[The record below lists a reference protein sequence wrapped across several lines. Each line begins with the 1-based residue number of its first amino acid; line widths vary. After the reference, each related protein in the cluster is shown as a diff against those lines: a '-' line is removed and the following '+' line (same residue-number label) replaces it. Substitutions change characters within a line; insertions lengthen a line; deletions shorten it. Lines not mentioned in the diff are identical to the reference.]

1 MKKLL
6 LAVLIALFANAS
18 EIDLL
23 KVATDGRVSGKSY
36 VVAQNEAKNA
46 KAGYFD
52 YYTYY
57 MSLYYHKPSYYYS
70 QYSRYSSYNRYYR
83 NPYSSYYRGT
93 MLSYI
98 LANAYWRHIGR

>member
-6 LAVLIALFANAS
+6 LVGLIALFANAS

-23 KVATDGRVSGKSY
+23 KVATNGRVSGKSY

-46 KAGYFD
+46 KAGWGY
-52 YYTYY
+52 
-57 MSLYYHKPSYYYS
+57 SYYSTPYYYDR
-70 QYSRYSSYNRYYR
+70 YSRYSSYNRYYR

-93 MLSYI
+93 MHSYI